1 MKAARRN
8 TQRVNWD
15 QMWIQES
22 RFFSPGH
29 EMLWEIPNMWGWKC
43 FSLALAFFLLPTL
56 WSSTRLVGRRRTSY
70 FTASTW
76 HLLEAEGKQLR
87 EWRSLFPFFYFL
99 VSCLDSFVF
108 SGIFFCKKNSQSKIW
123 RPCSFT
129 AEGYRKNSE
138 YIFSV
143 INLIIMFTCFEL
155 LWDVNGESALCW
167 KIYNTSLLS
176 FIICLNNLS
185 FLISLLIKNTCILTY
200 KKWIYWIWKFI

>member
-87 EWRSLFPFFYFL
+87 EWRSLFPFFIFLFL
-99 VSCLDSFVF
+99 VWILLFFRVYSFVRRIR
-108 SGIFFCKKNSQSKIW
+108 SRKSEGPVHSQLRDIGKI
-123 RPCSFT
+123 
-129 AEGYRKNSE
+129 
-138 YIFSV
+138 
-143 INLIIMFTCFEL
+143 
-155 LWDVNGESALCW
+155 VN
-167 KIYNTSLLS
+167 
-176 FIICLNNLS
+176 
-185 FLISLLIKNTCILTY
+185 TY
-200 KKWIYWIWKFI
+200 SQ